1 MGILRAEDV
10 DWTQYEDLDEGDDP
24 IIDSGVL
31 DMTEDTIP
39 GGDLTGDD
47 DKQDG

>member
-10 DWTQYEDLDEGDDP
+10 DWTQYEDLDKGDDP

-31 DMTEDTIP
+31 DMSEDP
-39 GGDLTGDD
+39 A
-47 DKQDG
+47 QDGD